1 MIKKSFLIF
10 FLILTSATSY
20 SSEKIITVD
29 IDYIINTSKAGIYIQ
44 DQLKDKNDNRVKK
57 LEIKNKELSNKEKNL
72 IVKKNVLSEK
82 DFENEVNILKKEIND
97 FNNNNKKEIENINKK
112 RSEAYSK
119 LIDEINKI
127 LIEYSKRNEVL
138 MILDKK
144 NILLSKNDIDLTQEI
159 LNQLDNKLTKISID

>member
-10 FLILTSATSY
+10 FLILTSANAY

-57 LEIKNKELSNKEKNL
+57 LETKNKELGNKEKNL
-72 IVKKNVLSEK
+72 LAKKNVLSEK
-82 DFENEVNILKKEIND
+82 DFNNEVNNLKKEIND

-112 RSEAYSK
+112 RSEAYLK

-127 LIEYSKRNEVL
+127 LIEYSKKNEVL

>member
-1 MIKKSFLIF
+1 M
-10 FLILTSATSY
+10 TSANAY

>member
-1 MIKKSFLIF
+1 M
-10 FLILTSATSY
+10 ILTSANAY

-57 LEIKNKELSNKEKNL
+57 LETKNKELANKEKNL
-72 IVKKNVLSEK
+72 LAKKNVLSEK
-82 DFENEVNILKKEIND
+82 DFNNEVNNLKKEIND

-112 RSEAYSK
+112 RSEAYLK

-127 LIEYSKRNEVL
+127 LIEYSKKNDVL

>member
-1 MIKKSFLIF
+1 MIKKFFLIF
-10 FLILTSATSY
+10 FLILTSANAY

-57 LEIKNKELSNKEKNL
+57 LETKNKELANKEKNL
-72 IVKKNVLSEK
+72 LAKKNVLSEK
-82 DFENEVNILKKEIND
+82 DFNNEVNNLKKEIND

-112 RSEAYSK
+112 RSEAYLK

-127 LIEYSKRNEVL
+127 LIEYSKKNDVL

-159 LNQLDNKLTKISID
+159 IDQLNNKLTKISID

>member
-10 FLILTSATSY
+10 FLILTSVNAY

-57 LEIKNKELSNKEKNL
+57 LETKNKELGNKEKNL
-72 IVKKNVLSEK
+72 LAKKNVLSEK
-82 DFENEVNILKKEIND
+82 DFNNEVNNLKKEIND

-112 RSEAYSK
+112 RSEAYLK

-127 LIEYSKRNEVL
+127 LIEYSKKNEVL

-159 LNQLDNKLTKISID
+159 IDQLNNKLTKISID